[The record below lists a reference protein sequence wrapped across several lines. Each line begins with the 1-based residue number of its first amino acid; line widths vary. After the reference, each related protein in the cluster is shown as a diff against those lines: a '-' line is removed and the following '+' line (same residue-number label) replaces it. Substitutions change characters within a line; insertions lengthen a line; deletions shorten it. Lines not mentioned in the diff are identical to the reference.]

1 MIAIQGRRA
10 LTRLLLVQIS
20 SEASLFSS
28 YWAYSKRWKFF
39 YEKVQISRRG
49 DSSNSIFTIFFLL
62 GQLASLMPPTHL
74 PSTPVFPSDNQ
85 PPLRFTGYSENLC
98 RFWIKWETWF
108 ILEYFLWK
116 KFFRFKNIHLYQR
129 YIFDFR
135 GGVSLSPLL
144 SFPQVFR
151 VFLSG
156 GRTEFVWPTNWYCR
170 F

>member
-10 LTRLLLVQIS
+10 LTKLLLVQIS

-28 YWAYSKRWKFF
+28 YWAYSKEMKIFLWKGPNFH
-39 YEKVQISRRG
+39 KGGTVQIP
-49 DSSNSIFTIFFLL
+49 FLQYFLL

-129 YIFDFR
+129 YIFDFMR
-135 GGVSLSPLL
+135 GGVSFPPLL
-144 SFPQVFR
+144 SFP
-151 VFLSG
+151 
-156 GRTEFVWPTNWYCR
+156 
-170 F
+170 

>member
-1 MIAIQGRRA
+1 
-10 LTRLLLVQIS
+10 
-20 SEASLFSS
+20 
-28 YWAYSKRWKFF
+28 
-39 YEKVQISRRG
+39 
-49 DSSNSIFTIFFLL
+49 
-62 GQLASLMPPTHL
+62 MPPTHL

-116 KFFRFKNIHLYQR
+116 KFFRFKNIHWYQR
-129 YIFDFR
+129 YIFDFMR
-135 GGVSLSPLL
+135 GGDVSLPSLL

-156 GRTEFVWPTNWYCR
+156 GELNLSGLQTVIADFRSTFILMIIWVSYYCPLVITWCTNMWGYYKDIESWLCWC
-170 F
+170 FG